1 MQTVHAFLYF
11 FFRALAVKPNVGH
24 ITLASLYLPSVSSRV
39 IPSASSPPLHVT
51 QNIDELS
58 LHAVSVLPDPEV
70 VTVAKEH
77 LVQMHG
83 SIFRTRCTSCQH
95 VKHTYEPY
103 LTNSLKDLDKDS
115 SQELT
120 TSTDK
125 LPRCGGDEWAGSNR
139 YGRCGSLLRPD
150 VVWFG
155 EVPPVLG
162 EIARKLTWC
171 DLLLVIGT
179 SALVSRPFNE
189 NIVENHGM
197 YRFNLPRAL
206 LPKCRS
212 TGARSQCSIWK
223 DRIMMKRPIFCFL
236 GAAILHYPRSLV

>member
-1 MQTVHAFLYF
+1 MLYDFFISSLHFVLMYGNSRMLSSILNILPFVTTPAAHGNFITIGAQSKGHQSSQTVHAFLI
-11 FFRALAVKPNVGH
+11 FFRALAVKPNAGH

-51 QNIDELS
+51 QNSDELS
-58 LHAVSVLPDPEV
+58 LHAVSVLPDPEI

-83 SIFRTRCTSCQH
+83 SIFRTRCTSCKH

-115 SQELT
+115 SEELT
-120 TSTDK
+120 ISTDK

-139 YGRCGSLLRPD
+139 YGQCGSLLRPD

-155 EVPPVLG
+155 EVPSALG

-179 SALVSRPFNE
+179 SALVSRPF
-189 NIVENHGM
+189 
-197 YRFNLPRAL
+197 
-206 LPKCRS
+206 S
-212 TGARSQCSIWK
+212 
-223 DRIMMKRPIFCFL
+223 
-236 GAAILHYPRSLV
+236 